1 MGYKSEVTIAI
12 AFVTKG
18 ELDAFIA
25 PRLLQEEIAEN
36 KGCFERSEG
45 QDNVLVFHVD
55 EWKWYDNYPE
65 VQAILELMREAP
77 TYGGAYR
84 FMRIG
89 EDYTDIEQSDSYG
102 ESEQGVCSTA
112 TRCSGYDALD
122 LLDNFRLVSFIESS
136 CTVPLKF

>member
-25 PRLLQEEIAEN
+25 PRLLQEDIAPN

-55 EWKWYDNYPE
+55 EWKWYDTYPE
-65 VQAILELMREAP
+65 VQAILALMHEVP

-89 EDYTDIEQSDSYG
+89 EDCTDIEQSDSYG
-102 ESEQGVCSTA
+102 ESDANGSDEAGL
-112 TRCSGYDALD
+112 DALD

-136 CTVPLKF
+136 CTVPLEF

>member
-25 PRLLQEEIAEN
+25 PRLLQEDIAPN

-55 EWKWYDNYPE
+55 EWKWYDTYPE
-65 VQAILELMREAP
+65 VQAILALMHEVP

-89 EDYTDIEQSDSYG
+89 EDCTDIEQSDSYG
-102 ESEQGVCSTA
+102 EPDANGSDEAGL
-112 TRCSGYDALD
+112 DALD

-136 CTVPLKF
+136 CTVPLEF

>member
-1 MGYKSEVTIAI
+1 MGYRSEVTIAI

-25 PRLLQEEIAEN
+25 PRLLQEDIAPN

-55 EWKWYDNYPE
+55 EWKWYDTYPE
-65 VQAILELMREAP
+65 VQAILALMHEVP
-77 TYGGAYR
+77 KCGGAYR

-89 EDYTDIEQSDSYG
+89 EDYTDIEHLDSYG
-102 ESEQGVCSTA
+102 KSDANGSEDA
-112 TRCSGYDALD
+112 GYDALD
-122 LLDNFRLVSFIESS
+122 LLDNFRLVSYIESS
-136 CTVPLKF
+136 CTVPLEF

>member
-55 EWKWYDNYPE
+55 EWKWYDTYPE
-65 VQAILELMREAP
+65 VQAILELMHEVP

-89 EDYTDIEQSDSYG
+89 EDYTDIEHLDSYG
-102 ESEQGVCSTA
+102 ESDANGSDEAGL
-112 TRCSGYDALD
+112 DALD

-136 CTVPLKF
+136 CTVPLEF

>member
-1 MGYKSEVTIAI
+1 MGIVMGYRSEVTIAI
-12 AFVTKG
+12 AFKTKG

-55 EWKWYDNYPE
+55 EWKWYDSYPD
-65 VQAILELMREAP
+65 VQAILELMHEVP

-89 EDYTDIEQSDSYG
+89 EDWDDIEQSDSYG
-102 ESEQGVCSTA
+102 EVDANGSDEAGL
-112 TRCSGYDALD
+112 DALD
-122 LLDNFRLVSFIESS
+122 LLSDFRLVSYIESER
-136 CTVPLKF
+136 TIPLEF

>member
-1 MGYKSEVTIAI
+1 MGYRSEVTIAI

-25 PRLLQEEIAEN
+25 PRLLQKEIAEN

-55 EWKWYDNYPE
+55 EWKWYDNYPD
-65 VQAILELMREAP
+65 VQAILELMHEVP

-89 EDYTDIEQSDSYG
+89 EDYADVEQSDSYG
-102 ESEQGVCSTA
+102 EVDANGSDDAGN
-112 TRCSGYDALD
+112 DALD
-122 LLDNFRLVSFIESS
+122 LLSDFRLVSYVEAERTI
-136 CTVPLKF
+136 PLEF